1 MQFDFRLKVLVGWH
15 NDKTLHSISLFKFK
29 LLPSWARRGDN
40 SGPSYDSP
48 ELVCRSRMHGPPLW
62 KKKLLVICKRK
73 MALLP
78 VASNNI
84 RLYYSLMVHRLN
96 HSDIILLVLYYSTT
110 SLALCVWITREETT
124 NKLKLSIIYQS
135 AFSSIPIQV
144 DYIHWCMC
152 SPNI

>member
-1 MQFDFRLKVLVGWH
+1 MTRHYIAFHYSNSSFYLHGPGEEIIVGPAMIAQSWCVVVGCMA
-15 NDKTLHSISLFKFK
+15 
-29 LLPSWARRGDN
+29 LPS
-40 SGPSYDSP
+40 
-48 ELVCRSRMHGPPLW
+48 E

-144 DYIHWCMC
+144 DYIH
-152 SPNI
+152 